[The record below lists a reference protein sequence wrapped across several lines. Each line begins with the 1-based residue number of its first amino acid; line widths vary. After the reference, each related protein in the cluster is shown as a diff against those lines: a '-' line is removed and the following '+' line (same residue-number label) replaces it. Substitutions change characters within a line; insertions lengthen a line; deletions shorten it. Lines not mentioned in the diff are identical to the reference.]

1 MSEIAETELN
11 DQQREFLIND
21 MKRYAENMALPDSD
35 RIAYLQEMHQKF
47 KNDPVLA
54 EWTEKAFN
62 WALQKPASKMASST
76 KLNHYVKNLKPSMKA
91 STLIV
96 PKYESQFTEREK
108 DFSDEKLYGTHR
120 WK

>member
-62 WALQKPASKMASST
+62 
-76 KLNHYVKNLKPSMKA
+76 
-91 STLIV
+91 
-96 PKYESQFTEREK
+96 
-108 DFSDEKLYGTHR
+108 
-120 WK
+120 